1 MLEIFHS
8 QIAMCKDNF
17 WICIFEKLFVWLDFA
32 RCLSPPCLSHFYL
45 CNDYNRSSITA
56 CSSVLSYTYISMC
69 KLLSTWTSA
78 GVSWWTFVSTHV
90 CKHSLFLY
98 NFEIAALSW
107 VQFTLGF
114 FAWSFSFVRNM
125 SNISLGNILLNSLH
139 FWSWSLKPYSC
150 CNLRSSGTS
159 LSKFHQG
166 TVACSVKHPW
176 AVYMKMIGN
185 KRLI

>member
-1 MLEIFHS
+1 MLPRSKSKSNISASLWFFCGKTGQVEIMLEIFHS

-17 WICIFEKLFVWLDFA
+17 WMCIFEKLFVWLDFA

-98 NFEIAALSW
+98 LLWNSRTF
-107 VQFTLGF
+107 
-114 FAWSFSFVRNM
+114 M
-125 SNISLGNILLNSLH
+125 SSI
-139 FWSWSLKPYSC
+139 
-150 CNLRSSGTS
+150 
-159 LSKFHQG
+159 
-166 TVACSVKHPW
+166 HPW
-176 AVYMKMIGN
+176 VFCLKF
-185 KRLI
+185 